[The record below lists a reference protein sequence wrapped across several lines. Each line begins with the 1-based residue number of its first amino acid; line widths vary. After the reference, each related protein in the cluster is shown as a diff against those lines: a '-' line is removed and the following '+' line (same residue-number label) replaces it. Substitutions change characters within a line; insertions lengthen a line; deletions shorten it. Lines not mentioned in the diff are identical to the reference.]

1 MSFLL
6 GLIVTITV
14 VSVACTA
21 NKNPCIDRNEINC
34 TAVEQEYNTER
45 KRCQEI
51 FTPCMIKDL
60 KCSVQ
65 EFCSDECRDIYHKI
79 LQCSNGTAHRLE
91 YLNLY
96 CAVSNDPNHQNSSC
110 IDLLLTRLRNSQGV
124 YGYDTR
130 CQLEVRTN
138 LSFPC
143 MPTCRKKLEEYKND
157 CCSINLA
164 IAKEMTPGQDNEN
177 LINIH
182 NYRLWEHCD
191 VKTSTEMCLAPSCPR
206 LSMNTAP
213 PPETAEGE
221 TGAALASTHHV
232 NWFFFVTVPLLLYI
246 S

>member
-1 MSFLL
+1 M
-6 GLIVTITV
+6 V
-14 VSVACTA
+14 
-21 NKNPCIDRNEINC
+21 CISCSEINC

-51 FTPCMIKDL
+51 FTPCMVKDP

-79 LQCSNGTAHRLE
+79 LQCSNETAHRLE

-96 CAVSNDPNHQNSSC
+96 CAVSDDPKHQNSSC
-110 IDLLLTRLRNSQGV
+110 IDLLLTRLRNLQV
-124 YGYDTR
+124 TYGYATS
-130 CQLEVRTN
+130 CQFEVKTE
-138 LSFPC
+138 LVLPC
-143 MPTCRKKLEEYKND
+143 TPTCREKLESYKND

-164 IAKEMTPGQDNEN
+164 VANEMTPAEDNEN
-177 LINIH
+177 LMKIH

-191 VKTSTEMCLAPSCPR
+191 VESPEMCLVPSCPR
-206 LSMNTAP
+206 LSSPRLSSPRLSMNTPAP
-213 PPETAEGE
+213 TPSTEEGE

-232 NWFFFVTVPLLLYI
+232 NWFFFVTVPLFLYI

>member
-1 MSFLL
+1 M
-6 GLIVTITV
+6 V
-14 VSVACTA
+14 
-21 NKNPCIDRNEINC
+21 CISCSGINC

-51 FTPCMIKDL
+51 FTPCMIEDL

-79 LQCSNGTAHRLE
+79 LQCSNGTAHLLE

-96 CAVSNDPNHQNSSC
+96 CAVSDDPNHQNSSC
-110 IDLLLTRLRNSQGV
+110 IDLLLTRLRNSQGA
-124 YGYDTR
+124 YGYVTS

-138 LSFPC
+138 LSTPC
-143 MPTCRKKLEEYKND
+143 TPTCRQKLEAYKNE
-157 CCSINLA
+157 CCPINLA
-164 IAKEMTPGQDNEN
+164 IAKQMTPGQDNEN

-191 VKTSTEMCLAPSCPR
+191 VESSGMCPAPSCPR
-206 LSMNTAP
+206 LSPMP
-213 PPETAEGE
+213 PPRTAERE

-232 NWFFFVTVPLLLYI
+232 NWFLFVTVLFLLYI
-246 S
+246 